1 MSLPTTTKDTA
12 YAELV
17 RFSLRAEAVKVRQ
30 TLGNRQSKP
39 AETSQ
44 PTAPNKQT
52 DQIIDWYSPSPNI
65 PAPLESLRYRDKTAL
80 NELFE
85 QKDLEAIILDVV
97 TNLLWLWPEPCWEED
112 PYEFLEEFL

>member
-97 TNLLWLWPEPCWEED
+97 TNLLLLWPEPCWEED